1 MNVTA
6 VTSHK
11 NIQDAKANLNT
22 KYYIVAVCGLG
33 LLLLNEFISGVHR
46 LVGVAVIKYDFIIM
60 LTRFNSIFKVLKTN
74 LSFFVFS
81 W

>member
-11 NIQDAKANLNT
+11 NVQDAKANLNT

-46 LVGVAVIKYDFIIM
+46 LVRVAVIKYDFIIM
-60 LTRFNSIFKVLKTN
+60 LRFNSIFKVLKTN
-74 LSFFVFS
+74 FYFIILCF
-81 W
+81 

>member
-1 MNVTA
+1 MNVTE

-11 NIQDAKANLNT
+11 NVQDTKANLNT

-46 LVGVAVIKYDFIIM
+46 LVGVAEI
-60 LTRFNSIFKVLKTN
+60 LRFNSIFKVLKTN
-74 LSFFVFS
+74 FYFIILCF
-81 W
+81 